1 MLFPEKLICQQK
13 SFLSPSFFLEDTQ
26 QKKEN
31 IAFVWLAYQPVYK
44 RPSAFVGLGNRKL
57 KNWVCFCFARRAKN
71 TSIAVL
77 GFGPVCCQKPVNT
90 FVHSKVSNNKRK
102 EVILLLLAL
111 FG

>member
-1 MLFPEKLICQQK
+1 M
-13 SFLSPSFFLEDTQ
+13 
-26 QKKEN
+26 
-31 IAFVWLAYQPVYK
+31 AFVWLAYQPVYK
-44 RPSAFVGLGNRKL
+44 RPSAFVGWFRQQKVKKRGLL
-57 KNWVCFCFARRAKN
+57 FFARRAKN

-102 EVILLLLAL
+102 EVILLFLAL